1 MSRDTPALSPHQQ
14 AMVELW
20 DKHMRYEFDTHSV
33 QDTMDTMV
41 EFPINVNVPVMT
53 GGVGYQQV
61 QQYYADH
68 FITRNPPD
76 AQITLVTR
84 TVGSDRIVD
93 EMVMRFT
100 HSLEMDWMLPGIQ
113 PTGRVVEVAI
123 VAIVQFQDGLI
134 ASEHIY
140 WDQASVLAQVG
151 LLETRDL
158 PVVGADSARKVLD
171 PVGLPTNELIP
182 RTIRP

>member
-1 MSRDTPALSPHQQ
+1 
-14 AMVELW
+14 
-20 DKHMRYEFDTHSV
+20 
-33 QDTMDTMV
+33 
-41 EFPINVNVPVMT
+41 
-53 GGVGYQQV
+53 
-61 QQYYADH
+61 
-68 FITRNPPD
+68 
-76 AQITLVTR
+76 
-84 TVGSDRIVD
+84 
-93 EMVMRFT
+93 
-100 HSLEMDWMLPGIQ
+100 
-113 PTGRVVEVAI
+113 